1 MEQLTRRQD
10 EILRLAAQ
18 GLRNQEIAAQ
28 LGISYQTVKNT
39 LKRVYSKLEARN
51 RIEAILK
58 SGIVVEA

>member
-1 MEQLTRRQD
+1 MEQLTRRQN

>member
-1 MEQLTRRQD
+1 MEQLTRRQN

-18 GLRNQEIAAQ
+18 GLKNQEIAAQ